1 MPHSASEFLAA
12 ATWTGI
18 IPADFL
24 LAERGFGGI
33 TLWRSVDD
41 GLPDSMAYER
51 AFGNAI
57 IPKVVARFIAA
68 FTDFAP
74 MAPRQI
80 RSLRKRL
87 RLSPDK
93 IRRPTRATPVRI
105 LEFQLEIGDR

>member
-68 FTDFAP
+68 FTDCAP
-74 MAPRQI
+74 MAP
-80 RSLRKRL
+80 
-87 RLSPDK
+87 
-93 IRRPTRATPVRI
+93 
-105 LEFQLEIGDR
+105 